1 MKYLRLAL
9 TLLALT
15 PAAMRAD
22 NADSSDQDSEEQQ
35 KPPTEIPDFNNLDEY
50 VYVPKST
57 LNFGWR
63 VIGGTKVKF
72 TGSAS
77 ILSYSPVPDLT
88 NQNVSRTY
96 ADGSVYSDTRTVVS
110 ENGDG
115 TAVSFPITPDG
126 KTNTWT
132 YTNTSQVLPSGFIQ
146 FHIYTADTT
155 ASEFNASG
163 KTNTG
168 LEVSVAHDY
177 KDFGKH
183 WSLKLFGGF
192 SVNDISAYSMG
203 TLNAVLNTTTDTY
216 DLYGVTPPPATPA
229 IPYNSAAGTGGT
241 QDVFDANGNPE
252 YDANGNPITELVDTN
267 ILISNSPLN
276 RLTSSGP
283 TTVTN
288 TYKVHGAYSTFRGG
302 PQLVYN
308 FNDHLHLAVSAG
320 PALVFAGSSYTV
332 NSTLTPPTGDSVVET
347 LVNTTSKGL
356 IGYYADATMQ
366 YNLTETAGFYLGAST
381 QFTGTYNQ
389 TAALAGAGSYTTSVD
404 LNSLAGVRAGMAVK
418 F

>member
-96 ADGSVYSDTRTVVS
+96 ADGYVYSDTRTVVS

-216 DLYGVTPPPATPA
+216 DLYGVTPPPGDPRDPLQFGRRHRRYAGRVRCERQSGIRRQRQPDHRVGGHEYPNFQLSAQPA
-229 IPYNSAAGTGGT
+229 HFERP
-241 QDVFDANGNPE
+241 D
-252 YDANGNPITELVDTN
+252 
-267 ILISNSPLN
+267 
-276 RLTSSGP
+276 
-283 TTVTN
+283 
-288 TYKVHGAYSTFRGG
+288 HG
-302 PQLVYN
+302 
-308 FNDHLHLAVSAG
+308 D
-320 PALVFAGSSYTV
+320 
-332 NSTLTPPTGDSVVET
+332 
-347 LVNTTSKGL
+347 
-356 IGYYADATMQ
+356 Q
-366 YNLTETAGFYLGAST
+366 YL
-381 QFTGTYNQ
+381 
-389 TAALAGAGSYTTSVD
+389 
-404 LNSLAGVRAGMAVK
+404 
-418 F
+418 